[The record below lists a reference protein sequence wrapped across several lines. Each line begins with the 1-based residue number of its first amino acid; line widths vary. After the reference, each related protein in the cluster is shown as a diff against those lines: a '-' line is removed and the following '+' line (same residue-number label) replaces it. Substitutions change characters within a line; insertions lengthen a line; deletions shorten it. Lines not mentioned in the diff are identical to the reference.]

1 MMQET
6 NIIVSEVDFV
16 RLMAIQPSPPLRAEL
31 ERAIV
36 IPVES
41 IQTNVVTM
49 NARVHYR
56 DERTGLDREVQIV
69 FPDEADIALGKV
81 SILAPV
87 GAALIGLSVG
97 QAIDWDFPDGTERR
111 LTVIAVDQSGNAS
124 PAGADHRH

>member
-41 IQTNVVTM
+41 IRTNVVTM

-56 DERTGLDREVQIV
+56 DEKTGLDREVQIV
-69 FPDEADIALGKV
+69 FPDEADIAQGKV
-81 SILAPV
+81 SVLAPV

>member
-41 IQTNVVTM
+41 IRTNVVTM

-56 DERTGLDREVQIV
+56 DEKTGLDREVQIV

-87 GAALIGLSVG
+87 GAALIGLCVG

-111 LTVIAVDQSGNAS
+111 LTVIAVDQSGNTS
-124 PAGADHRH
+124 QAGANRRH

>member
-111 LTVIAVDQSGNAS
+111 LTVIAVDQSGNAV
-124 PAGADHRH
+124 GTERV

>member
-1 MMQET
+1 MQET

>member
-6 NIIVSEVDFV
+6 NIVVSEVDFV
-16 RLMAIQPSPPLRAEL
+16 RLMAMQPPPTLRAEL

-36 IPVES
+36 IPLES
-41 IQTNVVTM
+41 IQADVVTM

-56 DERTGLDREVQIV
+56 DEKTGLDRAVQIV
-69 FPDEADIALGKV
+69 FPDEADIGQGKV
-81 SILAPV
+81 SVLAPV

-111 LTVIAVDQSGNAS
+111 LTVIAVDQSGNTGT
-124 PAGADHRH
+124 AGSTRQH